1 MGGTT
6 DARIM
11 THSALLLLAGPPG
24 CLATGAGIL
33 WPGNRTGVS
42 SSFMRSYCHGDKMRK

>member
-24 CLATGAGIL
+24 CLATGAGIFVA
-33 WPGNRTGVS
+33 RQSDRGVFQLHAFILS
-42 SSFMRSYCHGDKMRK
+42 W